1 MEPLVAA
8 LIDYGIAG
16 LFLIYMIWTKTKDQ
30 ARAEAQQKRYE
41 ERLDSLRSSS
51 KVEADTIRDRYRQ
64 VVEKYDSQIKTYS
77 EERQQQIQVYA
88 QEREDART
96 NNTSLKSELDLTLKD
111 IKREVAENGVAI
123 ARLQTQM
130 ESWNVRIAR

>member
-1 MEPLVAA
+1 MEPLVSA

-16 LFLIYMIWTKTKDQ
+16 LFLIYMIWTKSKDQ
-30 ARAEAQQKRYE
+30 ARADEQQKRYE

-51 KVEADTIRDRYRQ
+51 REEAETIRDRYRQ
-64 VVEKYDSQIKTYS
+64 VVDKYDLQIKTYA

-88 QEREDART
+88 QEREDARA
-96 NNTSLKSELDLTLKD
+96 NNSALKSELDLTLKE
-111 IKREVAENGVAI
+111 IKLEVAENGKSI
-123 ARLQTQM
+123 ARLQSQM